1 MPKFTLSARLNS
13 FKEQIHKNNYLK
25 AQSNSKKTIFLVFSL
40 IIIASMCYLWQT
52 NNLAT
57 KGYKIKDLQ
66 DKVADLRSANKKL
79 ELEIT
84 QLRSTER
91 IAKEVETLQMIEVA
105 RVEYLRSDGTSVALN
120 R

>member
-1 MPKFTLSARLNS
+1 MSKFILCARLNS
-13 FKEQIHKNNYLK
+13 FKSQIGKTHYLK
-25 AQSNSKKTIFLVFSL
+25 AQPNSKKTIVIVFGL
-40 IIIASMCYLWQT
+40 IIITSVFYLWQT

-66 DKVADLRSANKKL
+66 DKVSDLRSANKKL

-91 IAKEVETLQMIEVA
+91 ITKEVETLKMVEVA
-105 RVEYLRSDGTSVALN
+105 RVEYLRSDGSSVALN